1 MNIDKSAVL
10 FLIGVILANS
20 TTISHKTGNH
30 TLIIFATEQPLPEAL
45 AKLRNLVRDNV
56 YV

>member
-1 MNIDKSAVL
+1 MTTVL
-10 FLIGVILANS
+10 EDTGQITKQV
-20 TTISHKTGNH
+20 TIHDNMIR
-30 TLIIFATEQPLPEAL
+30 IIFATEQPLPDAL